1 MDAGKN
7 NHLKSFNLSSRQSYT
22 IILSMKT
29 TEIEKTHLEAYN
41 GPLENLSSKA
51 STCLL
56 IPVHFSRVFYW
67 ILFIFSTPE
76 KVFVRKNPE
85 VIFSKV
91 PKQWWP
97 NSDIPI
103 GSTKLVPV
111 VVKPR
116 WTRIF
121 FGRLFSEAVL
131 ETEVPQMMSVFK
143 VKRQIVCNKP
153 GKVAWNLKYHLIE
166 KEDNLPNLHVDFP
179 RCISMVSQEYL

>member
-1 MDAGKN
+1 
-7 NHLKSFNLSSRQSYT
+7 
-22 IILSMKT
+22 MKT

-91 PKQWWP
+91 PKQ
-97 NSDIPI
+97 
-103 GSTKLVPV
+103 
-111 VVKPR
+111 
-116 WTRIF
+116 
-121 FGRLFSEAVL
+121 
-131 ETEVPQMMSVFK
+131 
-143 VKRQIVCNKP
+143 
-153 GKVAWNLKYHLIE
+153 
-166 KEDNLPNLHVDFP
+166 
-179 RCISMVSQEYL
+179 